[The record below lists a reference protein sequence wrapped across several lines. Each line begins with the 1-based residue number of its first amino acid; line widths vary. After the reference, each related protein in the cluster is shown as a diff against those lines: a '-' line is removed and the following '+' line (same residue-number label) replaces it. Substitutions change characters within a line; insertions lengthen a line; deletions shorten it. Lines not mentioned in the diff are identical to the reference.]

1 MFRFPFRKQ
10 AAAAGA
16 AAAGAGA
23 GGAAGAGMAAGA
35 IMNGISSLGGLAL
48 GISQLVMQKNANKQA
63 REDQY
68 YFYNDQKNWQS
79 PANQMRLRQLAGL
92 NPYGDFTTGSV
103 GQPTPVNMAA
113 GTAEA
118 AGLMANSMSQGV
130 AQHFNYLAQKIALKQ
145 LNLEEKRVDNDTK
158 IAEQNAKLL
167 ANKNLYQE
175 IMNFIADNTKGN
187 SVQMSNLEVEQML
200 QNLIYQGKVNQWYD
214 SSKKAELQQVLENI
228 FSSRY
233 MRTEYNPKML
243 AATTNLSYKQA
254 QKLQKEFELLGY
266 DEQQAKFNA
275 DLYEQLNNIG
285 DNLPKGTPKAV
296 AALIQGLAKIAM
308 VYMQSHPKITRQ

>member
-16 AAAGAGA
+16 AAAGAGGAA
-23 GGAAGAGMAAGA
+23 GGAMAAGA
-35 IMNGISSLGGLAL
+35 VMNGISSLGGLAL
-48 GISQLVMQKNANKQA
+48 GIAQLVMQKNANKQA

-79 PANQMRLRQLAGL
+79 PANQMRLRKLAGL

-103 GQPTPVNMAA
+103 GQPTPVNLAA

-158 IAEQNAKLL
+158 IADANAKLL

-175 IMNFIADNTKGN
+175 LINFITDNTKGN
-187 SVQMSNLEVEQML
+187 AIQMSSLQVES
-200 QNLIYQGKVNQWYD
+200 LIQDLISKTKTNQWFDLSKQVELSHILEQIY
-214 SSKKAELQQVLENI
+214 SSK
-228 FSSRY
+228 Y
-233 MRTEYNPKML
+233 MRQEYNPKML
-243 AATTNLSYKQA
+243 QIQGSLAASQA
-254 QKLQKEFELLGY
+254 AKIQKEIEQMGLSMQELR
-266 DEQQAKFNA
+266 FNA
-275 DLYEQLNNIG
+275 DLYEELNHLG

-296 AALIQGLAKIAM
+296 VALIQGLAKIAA
-308 VYMQSHPKITRQ
+308 VYLRGK

>member
-145 LNLEEKRVDNDTK
+145 LNLEEKRVENDTK
-158 IAEQNAKLL
+158 IAEANAKLL

-175 IMNFIADNTKGN
+175 LINFITDNTKGN
-187 SVQMSNLEVEQML
+187 AIQMSSLQVES
-200 QNLIYQGKVNQWYD
+200 LIQDLITKTKTNQWYD
-214 SSKKAELQQVLENI
+214 ISKQAELSHILEQI
-228 FSSRY
+228 FSSKY
-233 MRTEYNPKML
+233 MREEYNPKML
-243 AATTNLSYKQA
+243 QIQGSLAASQA
-254 QKLQKEFELLGY
+254 AKLQKEIEQIGLTMNELR
-266 DEQQAKFNA
+266 FNA
-275 DLYEQLNNIG
+275 DLYEELNHLG

-296 AALIQGLAKIAM
+296 VALIQGFAKIAAI
-308 VYMQSHPKITRQ
+308 YLRGK

>member
-158 IAEQNAKLL
+158 IADANAKLL

-175 IMNFIADNTKGN
+175 LINFITDNTKGN
-187 SVQMSNLEVEQML
+187 AIQMSSMQVES
-200 QNLIYQGKVNQWYD
+200 LIQDLITKTKTNQWFD
-214 SSKKAELQQVLENI
+214 ISKQAELSHILEQI
-228 FSSRY
+228 FSSKY
-233 MRTEYNPKML
+233 MREEYNPKML
-243 AATTNLSYKQA
+243 QIQGSLAASQA
-254 QKLQKEFELLGY
+254 AKIQKEIEQMGLTMNELR
-266 DEQQAKFNA
+266 FNA
-275 DLYEQLNNIG
+275 DLYEELNHLG
-285 DNLPKGTPKAV
+285 ENLPKGTPKAV
-296 AALIQGLAKIAM
+296 VSLIQGLAKIAAI
-308 VYMQSHPKITRQ
+308 YLRGK